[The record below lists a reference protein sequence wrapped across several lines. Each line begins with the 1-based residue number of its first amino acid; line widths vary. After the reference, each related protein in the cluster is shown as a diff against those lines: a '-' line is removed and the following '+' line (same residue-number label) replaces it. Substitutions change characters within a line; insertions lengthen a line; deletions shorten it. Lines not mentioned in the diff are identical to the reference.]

1 MAGIEFPPQD
11 LTGYATNAGLLNQYQ
26 SITGNTSA
34 GQQDMFNDVMQ
45 IGNKAKTAK
54 AAAVTNSTGVF
65 TMNYPA
71 GFWKAE
77 PSINVAPISATGGN
91 GQLTFKVSKM
101 QVSNAWTVTVTFAM
115 LPATVTVVVAG
126 STSLWVNPGI
136 VTFDYQAFE
145 QTA

>member
-1 MAGIEFPPQD
+1 MAEIEFPPQD
-11 LTGYATNAGLLNQYQ
+11 LTGYTTNAGLLSQYQ
-26 SITGNTSA
+26 GVTGNTSA
-34 GQQDMFNDVMQ
+34 VQQDMFSDVMQ

-54 AAAVTNSTGVF
+54 AAVVSNASGVF
-65 TMNYPA
+65 TMAYPA

-77 PSINVAPISATGGN
+77 PSINVAPISATGGS

-126 STSLWVNPGI
+126 STSLWVNPGV

-145 QTA
+145 